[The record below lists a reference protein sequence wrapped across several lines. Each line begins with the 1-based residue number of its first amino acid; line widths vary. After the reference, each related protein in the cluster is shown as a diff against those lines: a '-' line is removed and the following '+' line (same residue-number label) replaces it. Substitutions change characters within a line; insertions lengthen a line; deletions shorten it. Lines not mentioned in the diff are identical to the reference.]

1 MIGKVND
8 DFFQKNILTHTGRE
22 DRDLIIGPSMG
33 VDSAIIKTGDGY
45 MAIAEDPIFP
55 TMSMTPDDFAFL
67 TVHIGASDVAV
78 MGIKPRFMTYSLL
91 LPPGTPE
98 NYIQALIGSIS
109 RYAAE
114 LDISIAGG
122 HTGFYGAVTVPT
134 IGGIT
139 VWGNGAGYISPKN
152 ARENDNI
159 IITKGAGIEAAA
171 LLAYEFKE
179 PLLRHLPADTIER
192 VIARMREI
200 TVVKDALIAA
210 QNDGVHAM
218 HDATEGG
225 LIRGVWEI
233 ARASEKG
240 IQINGDDIFIPEDIQ
255 SICGFF
261 HLNPC
266 EIISEGTLILTCS
279 PEKTAELLLAYQ
291 KAGIEAK
298 VIGKVT
304 FPGKGYVLVK
314 NGQATPIVPPAK
326 DQFWEVFFN
335 SAALINGN
343 PPLSDEKSNFK
354 LCEELQNT
362 VDILCRA
369 NIHPLIPEIG
379 ANIAYA
385 APESETLE
393 KIAAVPGR
401 IIRVKEQCLPLGK
414 VEMGASTYM
423 GSTLLTVRKYFPA
436 ARCIMNLRS
445 NEAILRAC
453 GHADFKTVKMP
464 VPKDYRQSDE
474 DFHHDL
480 EKVLQSCN
488 DLPDIV
494 EIPDR
499 LNLEKLILVL
509 GASLEEL
516 ATKVLEIQEAV
527 NVKKN

>member
-33 VDSAIIKTGDGY
+33 VDSAIIKTQDGY

-55 TMSMTPDDFAFL
+55 SMSMTPDDFAFL

-98 NYIQALIGSIS
+98 NYIQALIASIS
-109 RYAAE
+109 QYAAE
-114 LDISIAGG
+114 LDISIVGG

-139 VWGNGAGYISPKN
+139 VWGSGATYISPKN

-159 IITKGAGIEAAA
+159 IITKGAGIEATA

-192 VIARMREI
+192 AIARMREI

-210 QNDGVHAM
+210 QNSGVHVM

-225 LIRGVWEI
+225 LVRGVWEI
-233 ARASEKG
+233 AQASEKG
-240 IQINGDDIFIPEDIQ
+240 VQIDEDDIFIPEDIQ
-255 SICGFF
+255 SICGYF

-279 PEKTAELLLAYQ
+279 PEETAELLLSYQ

-304 FPGKGYVLVK
+304 SPGKGCVFVK
-314 NGQATPIVPPAK
+314 NGKATPIVPPAK
-326 DQFWEVFFN
+326 DEFWEVFFN
-335 SAALINGN
+335 FAAIIHCNRNARLPG
-343 PPLSDEKSNFK
+343 EKSNSK

-362 VDILCRA
+362 VDTLCQA
-369 NIHPLIPEIG
+369 NIHQLIPEIG

-393 KIAAVPGR
+393 NVAAVPGR

-453 GHADFKTVKMP
+453 GQADFKTVKMP
-464 VPKDYRQSDE
+464 VPKDYRQSNE

-509 GASLEEL
+509 GTSLEEL
-516 ATKVLEIQEAV
+516 ATKVLQINET
-527 NVKKN
+527 VKKK

>member
-1 MIGKVND
+1 MIGKMND
-8 DFFQKNILTHTGRE
+8 DFFQKNILPHTGRE
-22 DRDLIIGPSMG
+22 DRDLIIGPGMG
-33 VDSAIIKTGDGY
+33 VDSAIIKISDGY

-55 TMSMTPDDFAFL
+55 SMSMTPEDFAFL

-91 LPPGTPE
+91 LPPETPE
-98 NYIQALIGSIS
+98 NYIQTLIGSIS
-109 RYAAE
+109 QYAAE

-139 VWGNGAGYISPKN
+139 VWGNGPTYISPKN

-171 LLAYEFKE
+171 LLAYELKE
-179 PLLRHLPADTIER
+179 TLLHHLPADTIYR
-192 VIARMREI
+192 SIARIREI
-200 TVVKDALIAA
+200 TVVKDAIIAA
-210 QNDGVHAM
+210 QNSGVHAM

-225 LIRGVWEI
+225 LVRGVWEI
-233 ARASEKG
+233 AQASEKR
-240 IQINGDDIFIPEDIQ
+240 IQINEDDIFIPEDIQ
-255 SICGFF
+255 SICGYF

-279 PEKTAELLLAYQ
+279 PEKTAELLLSYR
-291 KAGIEAK
+291 KAGIKAK

-304 FPGKGYVLVK
+304 SPGKGCVFIK
-314 NGQATPIVPPAK
+314 NGKATPIVPPDK

-335 SAALINGN
+335 SAALIIGN
-343 PPLSDEKSNFK
+343 APLSDEKSNTK
-354 LCEELQNT
+354 LCKELQNT
-362 VDILCRA
+362 VDALCQA
-369 NIHPLIPEIG
+369 NIHQLIPEVG
-379 ANIAYA
+379 ANIAFA

-393 KIAAVPGR
+393 NIAAVPGR
-401 IIRVKEQCLPLGK
+401 IIRVREQCLPLGK
-414 VEMGASTYM
+414 VEMGSSTYM
-423 GSTLLTVRKYFPA
+423 GSTLLTVRKHFPA
-436 ARCIMNLRS
+436 VRCIMNLRS

-453 GHADFKTVKMP
+453 GQADFKTVKMP
-464 VPKDYRQSDE
+464 VPKDYRQSDK

-480 EKVLQSCN
+480 EKVLQTSQG
-488 DLPDIV
+488 LPDII

-509 GASLEEL
+509 GTSLEEL
-516 ATKVLEIQEAV
+516 AMKVLQMNETV
-527 NVKKN
+527 TK

>member
-8 DFFQKNILTHTGRE
+8 VFFQKNILTHTGRE

-33 VDSAIIKTGDGY
+33 VDSAIIKIPDGY

-98 NYIQALIGSIS
+98 NYIQTLIGSIS

-171 LLAYEFKE
+171 ILAYEFKE
-179 PLLRHLPADTIER
+179 PLLRHLPADAIER
-192 VIARMREI
+192 AIARMREI
-200 TVVKDALIAA
+200 SVVKDALIAT

-225 LIRGVWEI
+225 LTRGVWEI

-255 SICGFF
+255 SICGYF

-279 PEKTAELLLAYQ
+279 PEKTAELLLSYR

-304 FPGKGYVLVK
+304 FPGKGCVLVK

-335 SAALINGN
+335 PAAFIKRN
-343 PPLSDEKSNFK
+343 PPLSDEKSDFK

-362 VDILCRA
+362 VDILCQA

-385 APESETLE
+385 TPESETLE

-423 GSTLLTVRKYFPA
+423 GSTLLTVKKYFPA

-453 GHADFKTVKMP
+453 GQADFKTVKMP

-488 DLPDIV
+488 HLPDIV

-509 GASLEEL
+509 GASLEDL
-516 ATKVLEIQEAV
+516 ATKVLQIQEAV